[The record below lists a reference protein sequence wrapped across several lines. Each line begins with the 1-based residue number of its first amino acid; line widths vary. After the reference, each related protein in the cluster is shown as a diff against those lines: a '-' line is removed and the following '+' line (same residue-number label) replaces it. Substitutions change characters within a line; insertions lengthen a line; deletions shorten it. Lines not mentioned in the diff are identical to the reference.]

1 MKIGFSVATSDVS
14 TEKLPA
20 QQGEFTANL
29 DVLSELGY
37 DGVEVSIRQPK
48 NLDLDELQRDV
59 EKRNLEVASI
69 HTAAIGFQDKI
80 WLCHPDKSIRDE
92 ALIRLK
98 GALDAAAFFG
108 VDVIIGSFR
117 GQLLDGEGREK
128 SLSWMH
134 EAFKE
139 GADYAVKVGSTV
151 LFEPQTRFYINFGL
165 TTQDGV
171 EFAKSIDSPGMG
183 LILDTFHMNIEDV
196 SFSKSIFDAK
206 EYLKYLQ
213 MSDSNRLYPGGGHV
227 PWREV
232 ISSLK
237 AIDFS
242 GYLSLQ
248 CLMEPDFKTA
258 AKLGINHL
266 RSLL

>member
-1 MKIGFSVATSDVS
+1 M
-14 TEKLPA
+14 
-20 QQGEFTANL
+20 
-29 DVLSELGY
+29 
-37 DGVEVSIRQPK
+37 
-48 NLDLDELQRDV
+48 
-59 EKRNLEVASI
+59 
-69 HTAAIGFQDKI
+69 
-80 WLCHPDKSIRDE
+80 
-92 ALIRLK
+92 
-98 GALDAAAFFG
+98 
-108 VDVIIGSFR
+108 
-117 GQLLDGEGREK
+117 
-128 SLSWMH
+128 
-134 EAFKE
+134 
-139 GADYAVKVGSTV
+139 
-151 LFEPQTRFYINFGL
+151 
-165 TTQDGV
+165 